1 MEWPSRTND
10 PNNGSR
16 SKKNIKTNISIGHPL
31 ANIIQR
37 LYMDNITIHTS
48 TEKIK
53 KLYGDLSYFDQYGG
67 SVFLFFFLTIVVF
80 FVSGYF
86 FMKINVATIKADWV
100 NQRCNPSVIPFAGF
114 INKPA
119 DMTALDF
126 TEQNFAYCTD
136 QILIPITLEAVN
148 PFSYIVSAFLAIY
161 TAMAAALNAIREV
174 IDKIR
179 KALAAFLNQILGRLT
194 NFIIP
199 IIQLIIAIKDNMAKV
214 VGVMTTSLYMTMG
227 AYSTLKSMLGSVLEI
242 AIIILI
248 ALVAAFVPLF
258 VMMFIPFLTPFAI
271 AGISILT
278 VFYVAITVVL
288 LVIVVFLNDTMG
300 VTADGTIPSL
310 PPVPVP
316 PSCFDKHIQLR
327 MLDGT
332 YKSFEYIKVG
342 DELSSDG
349 KVTAKLK
356 LDASNMN
363 MYNLNGVVVSGC
375 HRVYLEGS
383 DTWIKVED
391 HCESVKL
398 DNYEEPYIYCINTES
413 KVITIQDHL
422 FLDWDEVPE
431 YLNKDDK
438 QDNAVKAVKALDK
451 FHRDLDSGFAETTK
465 IKIKNGSLRC
475 IKDIKVD
482 DILLNGEKVYGIV
495 EIDGSSVSHQ
505 YWYTDAKAGFIGG
518 PNLQINKHHENL
530 TKRTIT
536 GVEKCNKLYHLLTDK
551 KKFQVGNLE
560 VFDYNASVDI
570 FLRGSRLA

>member
-1 MEWPSRTND
+1 
-10 PNNGSR
+10 
-16 SKKNIKTNISIGHPL
+16 
-31 ANIIQR
+31 
-37 LYMDNITIHTS
+37 MDNITIHTS

-86 FMKINVATIKADWV
+86 FMQINAAAIRADWI
-100 NQRCNPSVIPFAGF
+100 NQRCEPSVIPFAGF

-119 DMTALDF
+119 DMTALEF

-136 QILIPITLEAVN
+136 QMLIPITLEAMN
-148 PFSYIVSAFLAIY
+148 PFAYIVSAFLAIY

-179 KALAAFLNQILGRLT
+179 QALAAFLNQILGRLT

-199 IIQLIIAIKDNMAKV
+199 IIELILTIKDTMAKV
-214 VGVMTTSLYMTMG
+214 VGVMTTSLYMSIGSYM
-227 AYSTLKSMLGSVLEI
+227 SLKSMLGSVLEI
-242 AIIILI
+242 AIIILV
-248 ALVAAFVPLF
+248 ALVGAFVPLF
-258 VMMFIPFLTPFAI
+258 VMMFIPFLTPFAV
-271 AGISILT
+271 AGISVLT
-278 VFYVAITVVL
+278 IFYVAITVVL

-300 VTADGTIPSL
+300 VTANGTIPSL

-316 PSCFDKHIQLR
+316 PSCFDKRVQLK
-327 MLDGT
+327 MLNNT
-332 YKSFEYIKVG
+332 YKLFEDIQVG
-342 DELSSDG
+342 DELCSDG

-363 MYNLNGVVVSGC
+363 MYNLNGIVVSGC

-398 DNYEEPYIYCINTES
+398 DNYEEPYIYCINTAS

-438 QDNAVKAVKALDK
+438 RENTSKTVKSLDK

-465 IKIKNGSLRC
+465 LELKNGKIRS
-475 IKDIKVD
+475 IKDIKINDV
-482 DILLNGEKVYGIV
+482 LLNREKVYGIV

-530 TKRTIT
+530 TKRMIT

-551 KKFQVGNLE
+551 KKFKVGNFE
-560 VFDYNASVDI
+560 IFDYNASVDL
-570 FLRGSRLA
+570 FLRGSR